1 VTTIQKHFQQYHKD
15 MDVSDASTSWNLDCG
30 IAEKDWF
37 PLFEFCEAPFE
48 VAAKSCRKSRKQRMY
63 ALYKFCPGA
72 KCLARSFTNIK
83 IHAESA
89 HPEMVRARITEV
101 ESESKAKSDGKEAQS
116 HATSESDS
124 D

>member
-1 VTTIQKHFQQYHKD
+1 

-30 IAEKDWF
+30 IAEDDWF
-37 PLFEFCEAPFE
+37 PLFEFCEPLFE
-48 VAAKSCRKSRKQRMY
+48 VAKKSSSRKSRKQRMY
-63 ALYKFCPGA
+63 ALCKFCPGA

-83 IHAESA
+83 IHAEHE
-89 HPEMVRARITEV
+89 HPEMVHARTISV

>member
-1 VTTIQKHFQQYHKD
+1 MQQYHKD
-15 MDVSDASTSWNLDCG
+15 MDVSDASTAWNLGCG
-30 IAEKDWF
+30 IAEDDWF
-37 PLFEFCEAPFE
+37 PFFEFCEPPFE
-48 VAAKSCRKSRKQRMY
+48 VPKPKGYSQSRRKSMF
-63 ALYKFCPGA
+63 ALCKFCPGA

-89 HPEMVRARITEV
+89 HPEMVRARTTQV
-101 ESESKAKSDGKEAQS
+101 ESESKAKSDGKEVQS

>member
-1 VTTIQKHFQQYHKD
+1 V
-15 MDVSDASTSWNLDCG
+15 DVSDASTSWNLDCG
-30 IAEKDWF
+30 IAKDDWF
-37 PLFEFCEAPFE
+37 PFFEFCEPPFE
-48 VAAKSCRKSRKQRMY
+48 VAKKGYRTSRQTRMF
-63 ALYKFCPGA
+63 ALCKFCPGA